1 MVSIIELRQF
11 NIFKRLT
18 DSELEIIRGL
28 VDKEEHEAGER
39 VIEEKSEAT
48 KLYLVLEGR
57 ASIKKRGG
65 FGKREMVIDDA
76 LPGEIFGWSAI
87 AAPHTYTA
95 AVITSER
102 SVFLTI
108 DSNSLLN
115 LFEQNKDIGYK
126 VMAEIASVISSRF
139 RKVIGQFVSYF

>member
-1 MVSIIELRQF
+1 MVSLDELRKF
-11 NIFKRLT
+11 HIFSRLT
-18 DSELEIIRGL
+18 DKELENILPIIK
-28 VDKEEHEAGER
+28 KEKYETGKR
-39 VIEEKSEAT
+39 VIEEKSEAP
-48 KLYLVLEGR
+48 KLFLVLEGR

-95 AVITSER
+95 AVITTER

-139 RKVIGQFVSYF
+139 RKVIGQFVSYL